1 MATQEDKVKRTANG
15 GRIYEQTN
23 VDDANRTD
31 LSGIRFTKKSSPIPK
46 PTIKQ
51 RVISIVTLGLR

>member
-15 GRIYEQTN
+15 GRIYEQTK

-31 LSGIRFTKKSSPIPK
+31 LSGIRFTKKSLPTLK
-46 PTIKQ
+46 PTIRQ
-51 RVISIVTLGLR
+51 RLMSLITLGLR